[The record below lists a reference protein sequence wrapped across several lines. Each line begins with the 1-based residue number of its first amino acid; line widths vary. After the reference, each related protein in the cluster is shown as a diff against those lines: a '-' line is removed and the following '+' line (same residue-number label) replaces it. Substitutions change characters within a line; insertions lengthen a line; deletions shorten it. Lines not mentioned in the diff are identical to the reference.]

1 MGGRLQWL
9 ALRLPPR
16 AARAAS
22 RPPSGPARDRRP
34 DNRPA
39 ESRARSPCHLRS
51 RANTG
56 RTATAR
62 RGRGT
67 AAPTPY
73 RARRSGRCAA
83 PCNRDGDAA
92 NGRDRA
98 GGRSAPCRLAGD
110 RPAFAAVHPG
120 RGADGGVSPPWR
132 AAAADA
138 WLEIV
143 QATGD
148 RLTAAI
154 DWQAGDMLMLD
165 NSRVFHDRTAVIGND
180 GRLIASYFGYLKNA
194 PVNPEE
200 PADPLW
206 RRTDFRPLQRR
217 FA

>member
-1 MGGRLQWL
+1 M
-9 ALRLPPR
+9 
-16 AARAAS
+16 
-22 RPPSGPARDRRP
+22 
-34 DNRPA
+34 
-39 ESRARSPCHLRS
+39 
-51 RANTG
+51 
-56 RTATAR
+56 
-62 RGRGT
+62 
-67 AAPTPY
+67 
-73 RARRSGRCAA
+73 
-83 PCNRDGDAA
+83 
-92 NGRDRA
+92 
-98 GGRSAPCRLAGD
+98 
-110 RPAFAAVHPG
+110 
-120 RGADGGVSPPWR
+120 
-132 AAAADA
+132 
-138 WLEIV
+138 